1 MTEDNNLTPMMQQYR
16 KIKKDHPDCIL
27 FFRLGDF
34 YEMFYD
40 DAKTASKAINLALT
54 ARHSVPMCGI
64 PYHAA
69 ESYIAKLIRQGF
81 KVAICEQM
89 EDPSK
94 AKGIVKREVVKV
106 ITPGTALNASVLDEK
121 SNNYLA
127 ALCRAGG
134 VWGVSFLDVSTG
146 ELLATE
152 FSYIED
158 VINELEKIK
167 PSELIISDK
176 LADDEEYSRVR
187 KKMNI
192 SEAVLEDWLFDYSSA
207 YSAIADLLEV
217 KSLDGFGAKGMFPA
231 ISSAGAAIHY
241 AQDKLKEQLNHIKTF
256 RLYASSEFMM
266 IDTATQR
273 NLELLENSRGE
284 KKSTLFAVLD
294 RTATSMGSRLLSQWI
309 KQPLVRID
317 DILNRQN
324 SITEFI
330 SNLSVTRKIADSLK
344 KMTDVERT
352 LGRISCGYA
361 NGRDLISLRNALL
374 LLPGIKEDLKI
385 YSSVLAEGAK
395 NDISDFDDITGLI
408 EGSIEDAPPVSVKDG
423 GMIKKGY
430 NAELDAL
437 KEITASGKDWLK
449 KLQEEEIKKT
459 GIKSL
464 KVRYNKVFGYYIEI
478 TKSNLDMAP
487 ENYIRKQ
494 TLVNSE
500 RFITPELKEHE
511 TKVLNAQDK
520 MKELEYSLFLGIKD
534 KIVNEAARIKKASSA
549 VALLDLLSSMALLAV
564 ENNYTCPA
572 INEDDIIEIKAGR
585 HPVLENILIGEKFI
599 PNDVYLDNS
608 ENQVLIITG
617 PNMAGKS
624 TYIRQ
629 TALVVLMAQMGIYIP
644 ADRAVIGTTDRIF
657 TRVGASDE
665 LSKGQS
671 TFMVEMIE
679 TANILNNATSKS
691 LVILDEIGRGTSTF
705 DGISIA
711 WAVAEFLHNSRKAHA
726 KTLFATH
733 YHELTE
739 LEELLPGIKNYNIA
753 VKEWNDEIH
762 FVRKIVRGG
771 TDKSYGIHV
780 ARLAG
785 LPRQVISRAKEILEV
800 LEENA
805 RENITIQKS
814 RAGKVTDAGQM
825 NLFLGG
831 KHPVEEE
838 LEKIDIENMT
848 PIQGLLKLKELKEKF
863 NDTDTQ

>member
-1 MTEDNNLTPMMQQYR
+1 MTEDKTLTPMMQQYR
-16 KIKKDHPDCIL
+16 RIKKNHSDCIL

-34 YEMFYD
+34 YEMFFD
-40 DAKTASKAINLALT
+40 DAKAASKVLNLALT
-54 ARHSVPMCGI
+54 ARHSVPMCGV

-69 ESYIAKLIRQGF
+69 ESYISKLVREGF

-94 AKGIVKREVVKV
+94 AKGIVKREVVKI
-106 ITPGTALNASVLDEK
+106 ITPGTVLNTSVLDEK

-127 ALCRAGG
+127 ALCKAGG
-134 VWGVSFLDVSTG
+134 VWGIAFLDVSTG

-152 FSYIED
+152 FSYVED
-158 VINELEKIK
+158 VINELEKIR
-167 PSELIISDK
+167 PSELVISGK
-176 LADDEEYSRVR
+176 IAADEEYSRV
-187 KKMNI
+187 KKKVDI
-192 SEAVLEDWLFDYSSA
+192 PEAALEEWFFDYSAA

-217 KSLDGFGAKGMFPA
+217 KSLDGFGAKGMFPS
-231 ISSAGAAIHY
+231 ISCAGAAIHY

-256 RLYASSEFMM
+256 RLYTSSEFMM

-273 NLELLENSRGE
+273 NLELIGNSRGE
-284 KKSTLFAVLD
+284 KKNTLFAALD
-294 RTATSMGSRLLSQWI
+294 RTATSMGSRLLAQWI
-309 KQPLVRID
+309 KHPLVRID
-317 DILNRQN
+317 DIMDRQN

-330 SNLSVTRKIADSLK
+330 SNLSVTRKIADSMR
-344 KMTDVERT
+344 KMTDMERT

-361 NGRDLISLRNALL
+361 NGRDLVSLKNALL
-374 LLPGIKEDLKI
+374 MLPRIKEDLKI
-385 YSSVLAEGAK
+385 YSSNLAENAK
-395 NDISDFDDITGLI
+395 NNISYFDDITELV
-408 EGSIEDAPPVSVKDG
+408 EKSIEDAPPVSVKDG
-423 GMIKKGY
+423 GIIKKGY
-430 NAELDAL
+430 NSELDGL
-437 KEITASGKDWLK
+437 KDLTASGKEWLK
-449 KLQEEEIKKT
+449 DLQEEEIKRT

-464 KVRYNKVFGYYIEI
+464 KVRYNKVFGYYIEV
-478 TKSNLDMAP
+478 TKTNLDMVP

-520 MKELEYSLFLGIKD
+520 MKELEYNLFAGIKD
-534 KIVNEAARIKKASSA
+534 KIVAESARIKKASSS

-564 ENNYTCPA
+564 ENNYTCPV
-572 INEDDIIEIKAGR
+572 INEEDIVDIKAGR
-585 HPVLENILIGEKFI
+585 HPVLENILIEEKFV

-608 ENQVLIITG
+608 ENQILIITG

-629 TALVVLMAQMGIYIP
+629 TALIVLMAQMGIYIP
-644 ADRAVIGTTDRIF
+644 ADNAVIGTTDRIF

-671 TFMVEMIE
+671 TFMVEMTE

-691 LVILDEIGRGTSTF
+691 LVVLDEIGRGTSTF

-711 WAVAEFLHNSRKAHA
+711 WAVAEFLHNSRKTHA

-753 VKEWNDEIH
+753 VREWNDEIH

-785 LPRQVISRAKEILEV
+785 LPRPVIDRAKEILGI

-805 RENITIQKS
+805 QENITVQKS
-814 RAGKVTDAGQM
+814 KTGKAVNTAQM
-825 NLFLGG
+825 SLFLKE
-831 KHPVEEE
+831 KHPLEDE

-848 PIQGLLKLKELKEKF
+848 PIQGLLKLKELKEKC
-863 NDTDTQ
+863 NNSDTQ

>member
-1 MTEDNNLTPMMQQYR
+1 MQQYR

-69 ESYIAKLIRQGF
+69 ESYIAKLIKQGF

-94 AKGIVKREVVKV
+94 AKGIVRREVVKV
-106 ITPGTALNASVLDEK
+106 ITPGTVLNASVLDEK

-127 ALCRAGG
+127 ALCKAGG

-158 VINELEKIK
+158 VINELEKVR
-167 PSELIISDK
+167 PSELLISGK
-176 LADDEEYSRVR
+176 LADDEEYSRAG

-192 SEAVLEDWLFDYSSA
+192 PEAILEDWLFDYSSA

-256 RLYASSEFMM
+256 RLYTSSEFMM
-266 IDTATQR
+266 IDTATLR

-284 KKSTLFAVLD
+284 KKNTLFAVLD

-352 LGRISCGYA
+352 LGRISCGYS
-361 NGRDLISLRNALL
+361 NGRDLVSLRNALL
-374 LLPGIKEDLKI
+374 LLPGVKEDLKI
-385 YSSVLAEGAK
+385 YSSVLAERVK
-395 NDISDFDDITGLI
+395 NDISDFDDVTELI
-408 EGSIEDAPPVSVKDG
+408 EKSIEDAPPVSVKDG
-423 GMIKKGY
+423 GIIKKGY
-430 NAELDAL
+430 NTELDGL
-437 KEITASGKDWLK
+437 KEITTSGNDWLK

-511 TKVLNAQDK
+511 TKVLNAQEK
-520 MKELEYSLFLGIKD
+520 MKELEYNLFLGIKD
-534 KIVNEAARIKKASSA
+534 KIVSESARIKKAASA
-549 VALLDLLSSMALLAV
+549 VALLDLMSSMALLAV
-564 ENNYTCPA
+564 ENNYTCPV
-572 INEDDIIEIKAGR
+572 INEDDIIDIKAGR

-644 ADRAVIGTTDRIF
+644 VDKAVIGTTDRIF

-691 LVILDEIGRGTSTF
+691 LVVLDEIGRGTSTF

-726 KTLFATH
+726 RTLFATH

-762 FVRKIVRGG
+762 FIRKIVRGG

-785 LPRQVISRAKEILEV
+785 LPRPVINRAKEILDI

-805 RENITIQKS
+805 QENITIQKS
-814 RAGKVTDAGQM
+814 RAGKSGDAGQM
-825 NLFLGG
+825 NLFLEG

-848 PIQGLLKLKELKEKF
+848 PIQGLLKLKELKEKLD
-863 NDTDTQ
+863 NSAN

>member
-1 MTEDNNLTPMMQQYR
+1 MTEDKNLTPMMQQYR

-69 ESYIAKLIRQGF
+69 ESYIAKLIKQGF

-94 AKGIVKREVVKV
+94 AKGIVRREVVKV
-106 ITPGTALNASVLDEK
+106 ITPGTVLNASVLDEK

-127 ALCRAGG
+127 ALCKAGG

-158 VINELEKIK
+158 VINELEKVR
-167 PSELIISDK
+167 PSELLISGK
-176 LADDEEYSRVR
+176 LADDEEYSRAG

-192 SEAVLEDWLFDYSSA
+192 PEAILEDWLFDYSSA

-256 RLYASSEFMM
+256 RLYTSSEFMM
-266 IDTATQR
+266 IDTATLR

-284 KKSTLFAVLD
+284 KKNTLFAVLD

-352 LGRISCGYA
+352 LGRISCGYS
-361 NGRDLISLRNALL
+361 NGRDLVSLRNALL
-374 LLPGIKEDLKI
+374 LLPGVKEDLKI
-385 YSSVLAEGAK
+385 YSSVLAERVK
-395 NDISDFDDITGLI
+395 NDISDFDDVTELI
-408 EGSIEDAPPVSVKDG
+408 EKSIEDAPPVSVKDG
-423 GMIKKGY
+423 GIIKKGY
-430 NAELDAL
+430 NTELDGL
-437 KEITASGKDWLK
+437 KEITTSGNDWLK

-511 TKVLNAQDK
+511 TKVLNAQEK
-520 MKELEYSLFLGIKD
+520 MKELEYNLFLGIKD
-534 KIVNEAARIKKASSA
+534 KIVSESARIKKAASA
-549 VALLDLLSSMALLAV
+549 VALLDLMSSMALLAV
-564 ENNYTCPA
+564 ENNYTCPV
-572 INEDDIIEIKAGR
+572 INEDDIIDIKAGR

-644 ADRAVIGTTDRIF
+644 VDKAVIGTTDRIF

-691 LVILDEIGRGTSTF
+691 LVVLDEIGRGTSTF

-726 KTLFATH
+726 RTLFATH

-762 FVRKIVRGG
+762 FIRKIVRGG

-785 LPRQVISRAKEILEV
+785 LPRPVINRAKEILDI

-805 RENITIQKS
+805 QENITIQKS
-814 RAGKVTDAGQM
+814 RAGKSGDAGQM
-825 NLFLGG
+825 NLFLEG

-848 PIQGLLKLKELKEKF
+848 PIQGLLKLKELKEKLD
-863 NDTDTQ
+863 NSAN